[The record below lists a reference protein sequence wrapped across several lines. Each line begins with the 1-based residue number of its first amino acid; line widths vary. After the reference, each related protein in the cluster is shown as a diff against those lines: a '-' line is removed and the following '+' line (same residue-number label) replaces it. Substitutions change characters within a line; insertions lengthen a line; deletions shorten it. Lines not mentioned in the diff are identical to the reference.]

1 MLVDKLTCAFWF
13 TFSAFFAFSTSCG
26 SGLLTLKTFSTY
38 MSRYSKRKVK
48 WSAQDLQFIVIINIL
63 SSLKP
68 TSFIRLSVWRISMSS
83 ELLLPTPFCGGGK
96 SFLDMFFCNPLPLP
110 EPGMGPP
117 RPVGFLTP
125 LVGAPRL
132 RRYVTG
138 SIPESSSCHLMSSG
152 PICTQA
158 IFPTV
163 TSN

>member
-26 SGLLTLKTFSTY
+26 SGLLTLITFSTY
-38 MSRYSKRKVK
+38 MSRCSKRKVW
-48 WSAQDLQFIVIINIL
+48 WSTQGLQFFVIINIQ

-68 TSFIRLSVWRISMSS
+68 TSFIRLSVWRISISS

-96 SFLDMFFCNPLPLP
+96 SFLDMFFCNPLPLLG
-110 EPGMGPP
+110 PGMGPL

-132 RRYVTG
+132 CRYVTG

-152 PICTQA
+152 PICTQE
-158 IFPTV
+158 IFTIIP
-163 TSN
+163 SN